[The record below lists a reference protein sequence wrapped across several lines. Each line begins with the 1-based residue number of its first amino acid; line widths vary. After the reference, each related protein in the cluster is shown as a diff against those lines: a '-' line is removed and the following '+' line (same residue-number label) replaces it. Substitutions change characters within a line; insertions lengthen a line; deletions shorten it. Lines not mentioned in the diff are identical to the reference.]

1 MLNKVWFR
9 TGIALIMLFI
19 LIKLFMQ
26 VHEVFTPVVTIIG
39 SVFLPF
45 LISGFLFYICLPFQ
59 TLLEKWGFP
68 RWASILTIFVVL
80 IAIIAIVVAFI
91 APIIISNINNLI
103 KQTPALQRETE
114 RLINFSLTQ
123 IDKLPSDVT
132 HRINNMVKSMGDGV
146 TDVLSNS
153 ISYITSLISTIF
165 LLIMVPFFLIYML
178 KDHEKFIPAVAKFF
192 KGERK
197 VFVVD
202 LLKDLNYTL
211 KSYIQGQVTV
221 SVILGI
227 ILYIGYTIIGLPY
240 TPLLVLFAGVANLIP
255 FLGPWLSFT
264 PAAILGIIDGPSTF
278 IWVCVITLIAQQLEG
293 NVITPNVMGKSLS
306 MHPLTIIVV
315 ILAAGDLGGFTLI
328 LIAVPLYAVLKQLL
342 AISLNIVSVLSI
354 KQIAM
359 SKINLI
365 YKTKDQVIILLITWS
380 FIML

>member
-26 VHEVFTPVVTIIG
+26 VHEVFTPIVTIIG

-45 LISGFLFYICLPFQ
+45 IISGFLFYICLPFQ
-59 TLLEKWGFP
+59 NLLEKWRFP

-91 APIIISNINNLI
+91 APILISNMNNLI

-114 RLINFSLTQ
+114 RLVNFALTQ
-123 IDKLPSDVT
+123 IDKLPNDVT

-153 ISYITSLISTIF
+153 LSYITSLISTIF

-178 KDHEKFIPAVAKFF
+178 KDHEKFIPAVGKFF

-211 KSYIQGQVTV
+211 KSYIQGQFTV

-264 PAAILGIIDGPSTF
+264 PAAILGIIDGPTTF
-278 IWVCVITLIAQQLEG
+278 VWVCVITLIAQQLEG

-328 LIAVPLYAVLKQLL
+328 LIAVPLYAVLKTI
-342 AISLNIVSVLSI
+342 ISNIFKYRQRIIDKANSNV
-354 KQIAM
+354 
-359 SKINLI
+359 
-365 YKTKDQVIILLITWS
+365 KD
-380 FIML
+380 

>member
-26 VHEVFTPVVTIIG
+26 VHEVFTPITTIIG

-45 LISGFLFYICLPFQ
+45 IISGFLFYICLPFQ
-59 TLLEKWGFP
+59 NLLEKWRFP

-91 APIIISNINNLI
+91 APILISNMNNLI

-114 RLINFSLTQ
+114 RLVNFALTQ
-123 IDKLPSDVT
+123 IDKLPNDVT

-153 ISYITSLISTIF
+153 LSYITSLISTIF

-178 KDHEKFIPAVAKFF
+178 KDHEKFIPAVGKFF

-264 PAAILGIIDGPSTF
+264 PAAILGIIDGPTTF
-278 IWVCVITLIAQQLEG
+278 VWVCVITLIAQQLEG

-328 LIAVPLYAVLKQLL
+328 LIAVPLYAVLKTI
-342 AISLNIVSVLSI
+342 ISNIFKYRQRIIDKANSNV
-354 KQIAM
+354 
-359 SKINLI
+359 
-365 YKTKDQVIILLITWS
+365 KD
-380 FIML
+380 

>member
-328 LIAVPLYAVLKQLL
+328 LIAVPLYAVLKTV
-342 AISLNIVSVLSI
+342 ISNIFKYRQRIIDKANNNV
-354 KQIAM
+354 
-359 SKINLI
+359 
-365 YKTKDQVIILLITWS
+365 KD
-380 FIML
+380 

>member
-68 RWASILTIFVVL
+68 RWASILIIFVVL

-328 LIAVPLYAVLKQLL
+328 LIAVPLYAVLKTV
-342 AISLNIVSVLSI
+342 ISNIFKYRQRIIDKANSNV
-354 KQIAM
+354 
-359 SKINLI
+359 
-365 YKTKDQVIILLITWS
+365 KD
-380 FIML
+380 

>member
-26 VHEVFTPVVTIIG
+26 VHEVFTPIVTIIG

-45 LISGFLFYICLPFQ
+45 IISGFLFYICLPFQ
-59 TLLEKWGFP
+59 NLLEKWGFP
-68 RWASILTIFVVL
+68 RWASIVTIFVVL

-91 APIIISNINNLI
+91 APILISNMNNLI

-114 RLINFSLTQ
+114 RLVNFALTQ
-123 IDKLPSDVT
+123 IDKLPNDVT

-153 ISYITSLISTIF
+153 LSYITSLISTIF

-178 KDHEKFIPAVAKFF
+178 KDHEKFIPAVGKFF

-264 PAAILGIIDGPSTF
+264 PAAILGIIDGPTTF
-278 IWVCVITLIAQQLEG
+278 VWVCVITLIAQQLEG

-328 LIAVPLYAVLKQLL
+328 LIAVPLYAVLKTI
-342 AISLNIVSVLSI
+342 ISNIFKYRQRIIDKANNNV
-354 KQIAM
+354 
-359 SKINLI
+359 
-365 YKTKDQVIILLITWS
+365 KD
-380 FIML
+380 

>member
-1 MLNKVWFR
+1 
-9 TGIALIMLFI
+9 
-19 LIKLFMQ
+19 
-26 VHEVFTPVVTIIG
+26 
-39 SVFLPF
+39 
-45 LISGFLFYICLPFQ
+45 
-59 TLLEKWGFP
+59 
-68 RWASILTIFVVL
+68 
-80 IAIIAIVVAFI
+80 
-91 APIIISNINNLI
+91 
-103 KQTPALQRETE
+103 
-114 RLINFSLTQ
+114 
-123 IDKLPSDVT
+123 
-132 HRINNMVKSMGDGV
+132 
-146 TDVLSNS
+146 
-153 ISYITSLISTIF
+153 
-165 LLIMVPFFLIYML
+165 MVPFFLIYML

-380 FIML
+380 LLCYK

>member
-9 TGIALIMLFI
+9 TGIFIIMLFI
-19 LIKLFMQ
+19 LIKLFME
-26 VHEVFTPVVTIIG
+26 VHEVFTPIATIIG

-59 TLLEKWGFP
+59 NILERWGFP
-68 RWASILTIFVVL
+68 RWASILTIFIGL
-80 IAIIAIVVAFI
+80 IAIIAIVVSFI

-103 KQTPALQRETE
+103 KQTPALQKEAE
-114 RLINFSLTQ
+114 HIINFSLKQ
-123 IDKLPSDVT
+123 MDKLPDDVT
-132 HRINNMVKSMGDGV
+132 HRINKAVRSVGDGA
-146 TDVLSNS
+146 TSVLSNS
-153 ISYITSLISTIF
+153 VTYITSFISTVF

-178 KDHEKFIPAVAKFF
+178 KDHEKFF

-197 VFVVD
+197 VFIVD
-202 LLKDLNYTL
+202 LLKDLNFTL

-264 PAAILGIIDGPSTF
+264 PAAILGIIEGPTTF
-278 IWVCVITLIAQQLEG
+278 IWVCVVTLIAQQLEG

-306 MHPLTIIVV
+306 IHPLTIIVV

-328 LIAVPLYAVLKQLL
+328 LIAVPLYAVIKTLV
-342 AISLNIVSVLSI
+342 SNIFKYRQRIIDKANSDVKDI
-354 KQIAM
+354 K
-359 SKINLI
+359 
-365 YKTKDQVIILLITWS
+365 
-380 FIML
+380 

>member
-293 NVITPNVMGKSLS
+293 NVITPNVMGKSLN

-328 LIAVPLYAVLKQLL
+328 LIAVPLYAVLKTV
-342 AISLNIVSVLSI
+342 ISNIFKYRQRIIDKANSNV
-354 KQIAM
+354 
-359 SKINLI
+359 
-365 YKTKDQVIILLITWS
+365 KD
-380 FIML
+380 

>member
-264 PAAILGIIDGPSTF
+264 PAAILGIIDGSSTF

-328 LIAVPLYAVLKQLL
+328 LIAVPLYAVLKTV
-342 AISLNIVSVLSI
+342 ISNIFKYRQRIIDKANSNV
-354 KQIAM
+354 
-359 SKINLI
+359 
-365 YKTKDQVIILLITWS
+365 KD
-380 FIML
+380 

>member
-103 KQTPALQRETE
+103 KQIPALQRETE

-328 LIAVPLYAVLKQLL
+328 LIAVPLYAVLKTV
-342 AISLNIVSVLSI
+342 ISNIFKYRQRIIDKANSNV
-354 KQIAM
+354 
-359 SKINLI
+359 
-365 YKTKDQVIILLITWS
+365 KD
-380 FIML
+380 

>member
-26 VHEVFTPVVTIIG
+26 VHEVFTPIVTIIG

-45 LISGFLFYICLPFQ
+45 IISGFLFYICLPFQ
-59 TLLEKWGFP
+59 NLLEKWEFP
-68 RWASILTIFVVL
+68 RWASIVTIFVVL

-91 APIIISNINNLI
+91 APILISNMNNLI

-114 RLINFSLTQ
+114 RLVNFALTQ
-123 IDKLPSDVT
+123 IDKLPNDVT

-153 ISYITSLISTIF
+153 LSYITSLISTIF

-178 KDHEKFIPAVAKFF
+178 KDHEKFIPAVGKFF

-264 PAAILGIIDGPSTF
+264 PAAILGIIDGPTTF
-278 IWVCVITLIAQQLEG
+278 VWVCVITLIAQQLEG

-328 LIAVPLYAVLKQLL
+328 LIAVPLYAVLKTI
-342 AISLNIVSVLSI
+342 ISNIFKYRQRIIDKANSNV
-354 KQIAM
+354 
-359 SKINLI
+359 
-365 YKTKDQVIILLITWS
+365 KD
-380 FIML
+380 

>member
-19 LIKLFMQ
+19 LLKLFMQ
-26 VHEVFTPVVTIIG
+26 VHEVFTPIVTIIG

-45 LISGFLFYICLPFQ
+45 IISGFLFYICLPFQ
-59 TLLEKWGFP
+59 NLLEKWGFP
-68 RWASILTIFVVL
+68 RWASIVTIFVVL

-91 APIIISNINNLI
+91 APILISNMNNLI

-114 RLINFSLTQ
+114 RLVNFALTQ
-123 IDKLPSDVT
+123 IDKLPNDVT

-153 ISYITSLISTIF
+153 LSYITSLISTIF

-178 KDHEKFIPAVAKFF
+178 KDHEKFIPAVGKFF

-264 PAAILGIIDGPSTF
+264 PAAILGIIDGPTTF
-278 IWVCVITLIAQQLEG
+278 VWVCVITLIAQQLEG

-328 LIAVPLYAVLKQLL
+328 LIAVPLYAVLKTI
-342 AISLNIVSVLSI
+342 ISNIFKYRQRIIDKANSNV
-354 KQIAM
+354 
-359 SKINLI
+359 
-365 YKTKDQVIILLITWS
+365 KD
-380 FIML
+380 

>member
-103 KQTPALQRETE
+103 KQTPALQKETE

-293 NVITPNVMGKSLS
+293 NVITPNIMGKSLS

-328 LIAVPLYAVLKQLL
+328 LIAVPLYAVLKTV
-342 AISLNIVSVLSI
+342 ISNIFKYRQRIIDKANSNV
-354 KQIAM
+354 
-359 SKINLI
+359 
-365 YKTKDQVIILLITWS
+365 KD
-380 FIML
+380 

>member
-103 KQTPALQRETE
+103 KQTPALQKETE

-132 HRINNMVKSMGDGV
+132 HRINNMVKSMGDGI

-328 LIAVPLYAVLKQLL
+328 LIAVPLYAVLKTV
-342 AISLNIVSVLSI
+342 ISNIFKYRQRIIDKANSNV
-354 KQIAM
+354 
-359 SKINLI
+359 
-365 YKTKDQVIILLITWS
+365 KD
-380 FIML
+380 

>member
-26 VHEVFTPVVTIIG
+26 VHELFTPIVTIIG

-45 LISGFLFYICLPFQ
+45 IISGFLFYICLPFQ
-59 TLLEKWGFP
+59 NLLEKWGFP
-68 RWASILTIFVVL
+68 RWASIVTIFVVL

-91 APIIISNINNLI
+91 APILISNMNNLI

-114 RLINFSLTQ
+114 RLVNFALTQ
-123 IDKLPSDVT
+123 IDKLPNDVT

-153 ISYITSLISTIF
+153 LSYITSLISTIF

-178 KDHEKFIPAVAKFF
+178 KDHEKFIPAVGKFF

-264 PAAILGIIDGPSTF
+264 PAAILGIIDGPTTF
-278 IWVCVITLIAQQLEG
+278 VWVCVITLIAQQLEG

-328 LIAVPLYAVLKQLL
+328 LIAVPLYAVLKTI
-342 AISLNIVSVLSI
+342 ISNIFKYRQRIIDKANSNV
-354 KQIAM
+354 
-359 SKINLI
+359 
-365 YKTKDQVIILLITWS
+365 KD
-380 FIML
+380 

>member
-1 MLNKVWFR
+1 M
-9 TGIALIMLFI
+9 
-19 LIKLFMQ
+19 
-26 VHEVFTPVVTIIG
+26 FTISNIIR
-39 SVFLPF
+39 
-45 LISGFLFYICLPFQ
+45 
-59 TLLEKWGFP
+59 KWGFP

-103 KQTPALQRETE
+103 KQTPALQKETE

-264 PAAILGIIDGPSTF
+264 PAAILGIIDGPSMF

-342 AISLNIVSVLSI
+342 AISLNIVNVLLI

-359 SKINLI
+359 SKINKICLINI
-365 YKTKDQVIILLITWS
+365 YKAKDQVILSSITWS

>member
-211 KSYIQGQVTV
+211 KSYIQGQVAV

-328 LIAVPLYAVLKQLL
+328 LIAVPLYAVLKTV
-342 AISLNIVSVLSI
+342 ISNIFKYRQRIIDKANSNV
-354 KQIAM
+354 
-359 SKINLI
+359 
-365 YKTKDQVIILLITWS
+365 KD
-380 FIML
+380 

>member
-123 IDKLPSDVT
+123 IDKLSSDVT

-328 LIAVPLYAVLKQLL
+328 LIAVPLYAVLKTV
-342 AISLNIVSVLSI
+342 ISNIFKYRQRIIDKANSNV
-354 KQIAM
+354 
-359 SKINLI
+359 
-365 YKTKDQVIILLITWS
+365 KD
-380 FIML
+380 